1 MAMNLKKNGY
11 LLQSTESGQI
21 QWVTGLW
28 FLLFLGILLCA
39 ALQMDIYRSSSQYL
53 EDALAASNLAAAV
66 VDVEEYGIS
75 NEIRIDD
82 PVKAYQRY
90 LTAVKGNLNLD
101 DAWECPNRSIAAGPI
116 RIVNFTVYNVGEEE
130 VEIYHFDETGL
141 MTFQRGNRGYV
152 TAPDGSAV
160 EATGIYSEISYL
172 TKGLFGL
179 EVEANKGKLADIVK
193 NDE

>member
-82 PVKAYQRY
+82 PVKA
-90 LTAVKGNLNLD
+90 
-101 DAWECPNRSIAAGPI
+101 
-116 RIVNFTVYNVGEEE
+116 
-130 VEIYHFDETGL
+130 
-141 MTFQRGNRGYV
+141 
-152 TAPDGSAV
+152 
-160 EATGIYSEISYL
+160 
-172 TKGLFGL
+172 
-179 EVEANKGKLADIVK
+179 
-193 NDE
+193 

>member
-1 MAMNLKKNGY
+1 MNLKKSGCP
-11 LLQSTESGQI
+11 LQSTESGQI

-75 NEIRIDD
+75 NQIRIDD
-82 PVKAYQRY
+82 PKKAYQRY
-90 LTAVKGNLNLD
+90 LSAVKGNLNLND
-101 DAWECPNRSIAAGPI
+101 DWECSNKSIAAGPI
-116 RIVNFTVYNVGEEE
+116 RIVNFTVYNVGENE
-130 VEIYHFDETGL
+130 VEIYHFDETGA
-141 MTFQRGNRGYV
+141 MTFRRGNRGYV
-152 TAPDGSAV
+152 TAPDGAAV

-179 EVEANKGKLADIVK
+179 EVEAHKGKLADIVK